1 MATQF
6 AEDDAVVTMDDLL
19 RQRAFS
25 GYNND
30 LARPH
35 GLNRDEREPLPARG
49 HHDHV
54 HLLHCAPDPGG
65 VEPAVIRDAGVV
77 ASVHSCVDSP
87 AHGCAER
94 MKLKTCIEQRQRLKN
109 HIKAFLIIKASE
121 ISNFDRIGFISLFRS
136 IDTIVGG
143 DSGID
148 KLDLLSRNPIPAR
161 SAKFVKRHA
170 EDLVTAL
177 REHAFDETIPPLGR
191 CRHVRLEER
200 PRMWRIDDSDAW
212 MVSHPHIHA
221 RKRTVAV
228 NNIGVQ
234 RCYTALQI
242 SRDRPEFR
250 RVATRSIVDHLDA
263 FYMHATIHLADIAQQ
278 Y

>member
-1 MATQF
+1 M
-6 AEDDAVVTMDDLL
+6 
-19 RQRAFS
+19 
-25 GYNND
+25 
-30 LARPH
+30 
-35 GLNRDEREPLPARG
+35 GL
-49 HHDHV
+49 
-54 HLLHCAPDPGG
+54 
-65 VEPAVIRDAGVV
+65 
-77 ASVHSCVDSP
+77 
-87 AHGCAER
+87 
-94 MKLKTCIEQRQRLKN
+94 
-109 HIKAFLIIKASE
+109 
-121 ISNFDRIGFISLFRS
+121 ISLFRS
-136 IDTIVGG
+136 SDLIVG
-143 DSGID
+143 SNAGID
-148 KLDLLSRNPIPAR
+148 ELDLLSRNQISAR
-161 SAKFVKRHA
+161 GAQFVKRHA
-170 EDLVTAL
+170 ENLVAAS

-200 PRMWRIDDSDAW
+200 PRMWRIDDPDAG

-242 SRDRPEFR
+242 SRDRPEFH